1 MAAAKDKITLYV
13 SAKLIRDIK
22 MYAHVR
28 SVSMSQLGEELL
40 EDGIKRKI
48 QDAELDVILPDLK
61 KMFRTELAEAVKRIT
76 RLQVRGALDAGT
88 IRALLINYMIRTGME
103 QETVLMLGD
112 RAYEGAVRDLKEP
125 LGDLQAIIDV
135 ADERS

>member
-13 SAKLIRDIK
+13 SAKLVRDIK
-22 MYAHVR
+22 THAHVQ

-48 QDAELDVILPDLK
+48 QNAEMDVILPELK
-61 KMFRTELAEAVKRIT
+61 NMFRTELAEAVKRIT

-88 IRALLINYMIRTGME
+88 IRALLINYMIRSGID

-112 RAYEGAVRDLKEP
+112 KAYAGAVRDLKEP